1 MVRTLL
7 NPLFEQDMML
17 TVLGICPLLIVTTS
31 MVSGLVVGLICLLTL
46 MITSITISCLRNLI
60 PGEFHLAT
68 TLFVVAT
75 IVSAIMLGLQVWFY
89 ELNSIFGI
97 YLPIIAVNY
106 LVLSMC
112 EEFSLKN
119 NISSSLLHSLNIGV
133 GILLI
138 LLLIGTIR
146 EISGFGTVLRN
157 IDLLFGEWANNW
169 TIILFGSG
177 QVIKIMKM
185 APGAFIVLGL
195 LLALNNYIENRASQI
210 TT

>member
-1 MVRTLL
+1 MG
-7 NPLFEQDMML
+7 EA
-17 TVLGICPLLIVTTS
+17 PLLSEI
-31 MVSGLVVGLICLLTL
+31 LPACLYV
-46 MITSITISCLRNLI
+46 I
-60 PGEFHLAT
+60 
-68 TLFVVAT
+68 
-75 IVSAIMLGLQVWFY
+75 
-89 ELNSIFGI
+89 
-97 YLPIIAVNY
+97 LPIIAVNY

-169 TIILFGSG
+169 TIILFDSG